1 MCAVHVSEY
10 LFVIL
15 FVLAMQ
21 KLENAEL
28 VAKLAEFELELK
40 KMKEEKK
47 LLVKKMRMR
56 EEGAR
61 RKMYQVVAV
70 SGLVVFVSSVVA
82 MFLVAVSMK

>member
-47 LLVKKMRMR
+47 MLVKKMRMR
-56 EEGAR
+56 EEVAR
-61 RKMYQVVAV
+61 KKMYQVVAV

>member
-10 LFVIL
+10 LLVIL

-21 KLENAEL
+21 KLEHAEL
-28 VAKLAEFELELK
+28 VGKLAEFELELK

-47 LLVKKMRMR
+47 MLVKKMRMR
-56 EEGAR
+56 EEVAR
-61 RKMYQVVAV
+61 KKMYQVVAV

>member
-56 EEGAR
+56 EEVAR
-61 RKMYQVVAV
+61 KKMYQVVAV